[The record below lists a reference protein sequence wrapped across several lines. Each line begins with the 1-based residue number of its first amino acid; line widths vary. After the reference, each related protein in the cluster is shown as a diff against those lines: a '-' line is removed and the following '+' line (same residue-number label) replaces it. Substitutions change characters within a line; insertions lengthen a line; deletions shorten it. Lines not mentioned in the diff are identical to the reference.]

1 MAFIE
6 LTFEIIGAVHI
17 YRGPRGFIFNF
28 IGGLFT
34 IDSSISSVGELSL
47 SENHTV
53 TEYEMSGESHIQKS
67 GWINHSNDRIF
78 QVMAYSNITSFPVQ
92 GLSNAYHI
100 SMLERLFFKI
110 LHLCSYN
117 FPLFN
122 IL

>member
-1 MAFIE
+1 MTFIE
-6 LTFEIIGAVHI
+6 FKFEIIGAVHI

-53 TEYEMSGESHIQKS
+53 TEFAMSGESHIQKS
-67 GWINHSNDRIF
+67 GWINHSNERIF

-92 GLSNAYHI
+92 GLSNDFHI
-100 SMLERLFFKI
+100 SALE
-110 LHLCSYN
+110 
-117 FPLFN
+117 
-122 IL
+122 